1 MGVTINYALGMKS
14 GRVQASLDRTQAVA
28 EEMKREQAAPLAV
41 PFAIRRPSPTKLLI
55 DIGECETLAFDFNA
69 YEQYGETAAGEA
81 LRTGRRAWSY
91 EQSVLTR
98 LFDPLVLETEDDEHY
113 KRWPDARL
121 MWAAAFCKTQYAAS
135 LAEHRWVAEL
145 IRSVASVAEYAHVY
159 DEAAYYHT
167 LDIEDAATAI
177 HENGLLISSVGSAL
191 RTSAG
196 DGITVVA
203 GGETTIKPVRPQSDT
218 ADRAN
223 RQPYEK

>member
-1 MGVTINYALGMKS
+1 MGVTIHYALGIAS
-14 GRVQASLDRTQAVA
+14 GRVKASLDRTQAVA

-98 LFDPLVLETEDDEHY
+98 LFDPLVLDTEDDEHY
-113 KRWPDARL
+113 KRWPGQRPL
-121 MWAAAFCKTQYAAS
+121 WAAAFCKTQFAAA
-135 LAEHRWVAEL
+135 LVEHRWVAEL
-145 IRSVASVAEYAHVY
+145 IRSVASVAPYAHVY
-159 DEAAYYHT
+159 DEGGYYHT
-167 LDIEDAATAI
+167 LDIEDAASAI
-177 HENGLLISSVGSAL
+177 HENGRLINSIGSAL

-203 GGETTIKPVRPQSDT
+203 GGQTKIKPIRPQSDT

-223 RQPYEK
+223 P